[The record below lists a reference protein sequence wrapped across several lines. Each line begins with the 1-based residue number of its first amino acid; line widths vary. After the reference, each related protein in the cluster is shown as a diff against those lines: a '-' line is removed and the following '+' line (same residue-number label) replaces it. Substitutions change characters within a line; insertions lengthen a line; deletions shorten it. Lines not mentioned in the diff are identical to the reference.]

1 MGKTI
6 SEKILSEHCGKEAKA
21 DDFVIAKVD
30 LCLLQDGTGPL
41 AIKQLQLLGIEKVA
55 NSKRVAIFL
64 DHAAPSPRKELSND
78 HILLRDFAKQTGCLL
93 FEIGE
98 GVCHQL
104 MSELFTSPGN
114 LLVGADSHTCTGGAL
129 GAFATGMG
137 STDVAVAI
145 GLGKAWF
152 RVPRTFKIIVN
163 GKFSK
168 GVYAKDLM
176 LYLIGLLGAGGATY
190 RALEFVGDA
199 IETLPMSERFVI
211 SNMVVEAGAKAGII
225 PSDKITKTFLKEHG
239 RENKYQEI
247 KSDKDAKFEREI
259 KIDANK
265 LSPMVSLPHTADNA
279 KPIDKVRNIKIHQ
292 VFIGS
297 CTNGRIEDLRVVAKI
312 WRGKKRNPDTRVI
325 ITPASKDVYLR
336 AAREGLLETFLD
348 FGATVTT
355 PGCGACV
362 GVHGGILGDGENCL
376 STSNRNFLGRMG
388 NPKGFIYLCSPATA
402 AVSAIKGEITDPRRF
417 GSVS

>member
-6 SEKILSEHCGKEAKA
+6 SEKIFSEHCGKDVTA

-41 AIKQLQLLGIEKVA
+41 AVKQLQLLGIKEVKNPKGVA
-55 NSKRVAIFL
+55 VFL

-78 HILLRDFAKQTGCLL
+78 HIFLRDFAKKTGSFL

-104 MSELFTSPGN
+104 MSELFTSPGD

-129 GAFATGMG
+129 SAFATGMG
-137 STDVAVAI
+137 STDVAVAM
-145 GLGKAWF
+145 GLGKTWF
-152 RVPRTFKIIVN
+152 RVPRTFKVVVD
-163 GKFSK
+163 GKFSN
-168 GVYAKDLM
+168 GVYAKDFM
-176 LYLIGLLGAGGATY
+176 LYLIGTLGAEGATY
-190 RALEFVGDA
+190 RALEFMGDA
-199 IETLPMSERFVI
+199 IEALPMSERLVI

-225 PSDKITKTFLKEHG
+225 ASDKITKAFLKEHG
-239 RENKYQEI
+239 RENKYREI
-247 KSDKDAKFEREI
+247 KSDKDAKFEKEI
-259 KIDANK
+259 KIDAAK
-265 LSPMVSLPHTADNA
+265 LTPMISLPHTVDNA
-279 KPIDKVRNIKIHQ
+279 KPITDVKDVKIQQ

-297 CTNGRIEDLRVVAKI
+297 CTNGRIEDLRIVAKI
-312 WRGKKRNPDTRVI
+312 WKGKVRNPDTRVI
-325 ITPASKDVYLR
+325 ITPASKEVYINS
-336 AAREGLLETFLD
+336 AKEGLIETFLD
-348 FGATVTT
+348 FGATITT

-362 GVHGGILGDGENCL
+362 GVHGGILGDSENCL

-402 AVSAIKGEITDPRRF
+402 AVSAIKGEITDPRAYL
-417 GSVS
+417 

>member
-6 SEKILSEHCGKEAKA
+6 SEKILSKHCAKDVKA

-41 AIKQLQLLGIEKVA
+41 AVKQLQLLGIKEVKNPKGVA
-55 NSKRVAIFL
+55 VFL

-78 HILLRDFAKQTGCLL
+78 HILLRDFAKKTGCFL

-104 MSELFTSPGN
+104 MSELFTSPGD

-137 STDVAVAI
+137 STDVAVAM
-145 GLGKAWF
+145 GLGKTWF
-152 RVPRTFKIIVN
+152 RVPHTFKIVVE
-163 GKFSK
+163 GKFSD
-168 GVYAKDLM
+168 GVYAKDFM
-176 LYLIGLLGAGGATY
+176 LYLIGFLGAEGATY
-190 RALEFVGDA
+190 RALEFVGEA
-199 IETLPMSERFVI
+199 IDMLPMSERLVI

-225 PSDKITKTFLKEHG
+225 PSDKITKAFLKEHD
-239 RENKYQEI
+239 RENKYREI

-259 KIDANK
+259 RIDANK
-265 LSPMVSLPHTADNA
+265 LSPMVSLPHAADNA
-279 KPIDKVRNIKIHQ
+279 KPIDKVKNIKIHQ

-297 CTNGRIEDLRVVAKI
+297 CTNGRIEDLKVVAKI
-312 WRGKKRNPDTRVI
+312 WKGKKRHPDTRVI
-325 ITPASKDVYLR
+325 ITPASKDVYIKV
-336 AAREGLLETFLD
+336 AKEGLLEAFLN
-348 FGATVTT
+348 FGATVTA

-402 AVSAIKGEITDPRRF
+402 AVSAIKGKITDPRRYIKK
-417 GSVS
+417 

>member
-6 SEKILSEHCGKEAKA
+6 SEKIFSEHCGKDVQA

-41 AIKQLQLLGIEKVA
+41 AIRQLQLLGIKEITNPKG
-55 NSKRVAIFL
+55 VAIFL

-78 HILLRDFAKQTGCLL
+78 HIFLREFAKNTGSFL

-104 MSELFTSPGN
+104 MSELFTSPGD

-137 STDVAVAI
+137 STDVAVAM
-145 GLGKAWF
+145 GLGRTWF
-152 RVPRTFKIIVN
+152 RVPRTFRIVVD
-163 GKFSK
+163 GKFPK
-168 GVYAKDLM
+168 GVYAKDFM
-176 LYLIGLLGAGGATY
+176 LYLIGMLGAEGATY
-190 RALEFVGDA
+190 KALEFVGYA
-199 IETLPMSERFVI
+199 IETLPMSERLVI

-225 PSDKITKTFLKEHG
+225 PADKITKDFLKEHR
-239 RENKYQEI
+239 RENRYRQI
-247 KSDKDAKFEREI
+247 LSDKDAKFERQI
-259 KIDANK
+259 KIDAGK
-265 LSPMVSLPHTADNA
+265 LSPMVSLPHTVDNA
-279 KPIDKVRNIKIHQ
+279 KPIGEVKNIKVHQ

-297 CTNGRIEDLRVVAKI
+297 CTNGRIEDLRIAAKI
-312 WRGKKRNPDTRVI
+312 WKGKRRNPTTRVI
-325 ITPASKDVYLR
+325 ITPASKDVYIK
-336 AAREGLLETFLD
+336 AAKEGLLETFLD

-402 AVSAIKGEITDPRRF
+402 AVSAIKGEITDPRAI
-417 GSVS
+417 

>member
-6 SEKILSEHCGKEAKA
+6 SEKILSEHCGKDVKA

-41 AIKQLQLLGIEKVA
+41 AIKQLQLLGIKGVT
-55 NSKRVAIFL
+55 NPKGIAIFL

-78 HILLRDFAKQTGCLL
+78 HILLRDFAKRVGCFL
-93 FEIGE
+93 FEVGE
-98 GVCHQL
+98 GICHQL
-104 MSELFTSPGN
+104 MSELFTSPGDI
-114 LLVGADSHTCTGGAL
+114 LVGADSHTCTGGAI

-137 STDVAVAI
+137 STDVAVAM
-145 GLGKAWF
+145 GLGRTWF
-152 RVPRTFKIIVN
+152 RVPRTLKIVVE

-176 LYLIGLLGAGGATY
+176 LYLIGLLGAEGATY
-190 RALEFVGDA
+190 KALEFVGDT
-199 IETLPMSERFVI
+199 IEALAMSERFVI

-225 PSDKITKTFLKEHG
+225 PSDKITKAYLKEHA
-239 RENKYQEI
+239 RENRFKDI
-247 KSDKDAKFEREI
+247 SSDKDAKYEREI
-259 KIDANK
+259 KIDADK
-265 LSPMVSLPHTADNA
+265 LTPMVSLPHSVDNA
-279 KPIDKVRNIKIHQ
+279 RSIEEVKDIKVHQ

-297 CTNGRIEDLRVVAKI
+297 CTNGRIEDLRVAAKI
-312 WRGKKRNPDTRVI
+312 WKGKRRNPDTRVI
-325 ITPASKDVYLR
+325 ITPASKDVYIK
-336 AAREGLLETFLD
+336 AAKERLLETFLD
-348 FGATVTT
+348 FGATVMT

-388 NPKGFIYLCSPATA
+388 NPKGFVYLASPATA
-402 AVSAIKGEITDPRRF
+402 AVSAIKGEITDPR
-417 GSVS
+417 GYI